1 MGVGHQLSESRM
13 RVDDMEAAVL
23 EAERTLSNADSV
35 ATKLARLLIGRL
47 RKVNSTWVL
56 SSLKRELR
64 DYNIHTESW
73 REK

>member
-1 MGVGHQLSESRM
+1 M